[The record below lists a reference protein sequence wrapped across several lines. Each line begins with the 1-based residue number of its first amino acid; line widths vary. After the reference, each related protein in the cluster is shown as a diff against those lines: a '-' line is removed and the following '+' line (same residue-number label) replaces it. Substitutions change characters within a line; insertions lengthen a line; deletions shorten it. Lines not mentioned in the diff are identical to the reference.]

1 MRKILVTK
9 LAIISIIASIL
20 LSGCVEISIGD
31 TPTGGN
37 PSVVLE
43 ETIPSDKS
51 DSYAYTLLSDEEKAL
66 YDTVLTAVKGLK
78 PRINFKQPIELELLI
93 SVYSMIF
100 GSETN
105 LQYMEATFK
114 YDSDPVS
121 IMILSYTETAD
132 SVKGFQTETEAM
144 AALIILESEGL
155 SNYEKLKHFHDRL
168 IESCDYDL
176 EEKYQMYAYGALVLG
191 RATCQGYANAFALLC
206 SAAGIKNILVKGTAG
221 EAHMWNKVKLG
232 ESWYNVDVTWDDPDK
247 AGTPG
252 LILYDYLLVP
262 DEDLSARKLSPSL
275 VEHPPADS
283 LANNYYNKNNLLVTS
298 SGEAKNLLYNVY
310 LDAVAEGKTYVSIK
324 CDSAETYS
332 AVVTDLFDN
341 KEIFKLQRYVNLVCG
356 DSLNA
361 GKVSYMKNNETK
373 TITLNVILG
382 GEKNVPEN

>member
-9 LAIISIIASIL
+9 LVVISVIASIL

-31 TPTGGN
+31 TPIGGN
-37 PSVVLE
+37 PGAVLE
-43 ETIPSDKS
+43 ETVPSDKS
-51 DSYAYTLLSDEEKAL
+51 DSYAYTLLSDETKAL
-66 YDTVLTAVKGLK
+66 YDTVLTAVKGFRPQIK
-78 PRINFKQPIELELLI
+78 FRQPPELEQLI

-105 LQYMEATFK
+105 LQYMSATFK

-121 IMILSYTETAD
+121 VMMLSYTETAD
-132 SVKGFQTETEAM
+132 SVKELQTETGAA

-155 SNYEKLKHFHDRL
+155 SDYEKLKLFHDRI

-206 SAAGIKNILVKGTAG
+206 SAAGIENILVKGTAG

-232 ESWYNVDVTWDDPDK
+232 EAWYNIDVTWDDPDK

-262 DEDLSARKLSPSL
+262 DEDLSARELSPSL
-275 VEHPPADS
+275 VEYPIADS
-283 LANNYYNKNNLLVTS
+283 LADNYYSKNSLLVTS
-298 SGEAKNLLYNVY
+298 PGEAKNLLYNIY
-310 LDAVAEGKTYVSIK
+310 LDAVAEGSTYVSIK

-332 AVVTDLFDN
+332 DVVTDLFDN

-373 TITLNVILG
+373 TITLNIILG
-382 GEKNVPEN
+382 GEKNALEN

>member
-20 LSGCVEISIGD
+20 LSGCVEISIGN

-51 DSYAYTLLSDEEKAL
+51 DSYAYTLLSDEAKVL
-66 YDTVLTAVKGLK
+66 YDTVLTAVKGFRPQIK
-78 PRINFKQPIELELLI
+78 FKQPPRLELLI

-105 LQYMEATFK
+105 LQYMAATFK

-121 IMILSYTETAD
+121 VMMLSYTETAD
-132 SVKGFQTETEAM
+132 SIAKLQTKTEA
-144 AALIILESEGL
+144 AAAMIILEVEGL
-155 SNYEKLKHFHDRL
+155 SDYEKLRFFHDRL
-168 IESCDYDL
+168 IENCDYDL

-206 SAAGIKNILVKGTAG
+206 DKAGIKNIIVKGTAG

-232 ESWYNVDVTWDDPDK
+232 ESWYNIDATWDDPDK

-262 DEDLSARKLSPSL
+262 DEDLSARELSPSL
-275 VEHPPADS
+275 VEYPTADS
-283 LANNYYNKNNLLVTS
+283 LADNYYSKNSLLVTS
-298 SGEAKNLLYNVY
+298 SGEAKNLLYNIY

-361 GKVSYMKNNETK
+361 SKVSYMKNNETK
-373 TITLNVILG
+373 TITLNIILEG
-382 GEKNVPEN
+382 KE